1 MTEVGQLS
9 FAVGVAEQRGPDLER
24 TPEVRIEHSY
34 PQAQS
39 FLIAHGHQGVA
50 VLHALLQDA
59 AVENDVL
66 VASGSSR
73 SLAARTELL
82 SKDTVHRHL
91 LRLQRAGVLTR
102 VPSTDHRTSAYVVHL
117 DGLGISV
124 TFPDLP

>member
-1 MTEVGQLS
+1 MGVVFTPSVSEVGQLS
-9 FAVGVAEQRGPDLER
+9 FAVAVDEQRRPDRER
-24 TPEVRIEHSY
+24 TRVVRIEHNY

-39 FLIAHGHQGVA
+39 FLVAHGHQGVA
-50 VLHALLQDA
+50 VLQALLQDA

-91 LRLQRAGVLTR
+91 LKLQRAGVLT
-102 VPSTDHRTSAYVVHL
+102 
-117 DGLGISV
+117 
-124 TFPDLP
+124 FPDPH